1 MSVSKKRMRLNTMD
15 TNNNRFSNRLDRS
28 PDHRARRQPCRAENN
43 VGLRM
48 ACEIARRTRDRFH
61 VLGLSARA

>member
-1 MSVSKKRMRLNTMD
+1 MD
-15 TNNNRFSNRLDRS
+15 ANNRHFSTGADRL
-28 PDHRARRQPCRAENN
+28 PDHKVRRQPCRTDNR

-48 ACEIARRTRDRFH
+48 ACEIARRMRDRLH